1 MFCRGVRDI
10 CKISE
15 NIETLILDIV
25 EIKYWKISIDFYFTD
40 IDIRGVGVLQL
51 SNFWYLLE
59 MPGSSLNRM
68 IETSV
73 DTWYYKFD

>member
-1 MFCRGVRDI
+1 MFCRGIRDI

-15 NIETLILDIV
+15 NIETFLYL
-25 EIKYWKISIDFYFTD
+25 KISIDLYFTD

-59 MPGSSLNRM
+59 MPRSSLNRM
-68 IETSV
+68 IKTSV
-73 DTWYYKFD
+73 DT